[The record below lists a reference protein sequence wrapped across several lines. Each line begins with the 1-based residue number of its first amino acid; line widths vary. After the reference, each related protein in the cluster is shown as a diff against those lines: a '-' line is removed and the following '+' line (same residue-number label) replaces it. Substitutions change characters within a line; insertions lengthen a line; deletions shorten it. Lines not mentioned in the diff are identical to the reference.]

1 MSKNEHLSVKLKI
14 NTKQNQPVSF
24 ESPNTSD
31 GYRSLIN
38 RDSRIS
44 NCCSEPIEPID
55 FFVVVS
61 TSSAKYGNWS
71 KLDGNISSNTSPNL
85 AITDFATELVGT
97 TVTGSFL

>member
-1 MSKNEHLSVKLKI
+1 LSVKLKI
-14 NTKQNQPVSF
+14 NKKRNEPDSC

-61 TSSAKYGNWS
+61 TSSAKYGKLS
-71 KLDGNISSNTSPNL
+71 KLDGNISSNASPNL
-85 AITDFATELVGT
+85 AITDFSTELVGT